1 MSLGRAGQAL
11 GLTLVLALGSE
22 ALCRGGPPD
31 ASRRLG
37 LEPPRH
43 ILQGRICTWGVAWRI
58 AVSTMTPS
66 AGKLRTFPKTSLYFL
81 PLFFFFESSKKKAP
95 FPLSALSAII
105 CYLLSLSCFIVS
117 WFIFVK
123 VFTRGLLS
131 SPSNTDPHC
140 LLSILGRCA
149 LGIEF

>member
-11 GLTLVLALGSE
+11 GLALVLALSSE

-37 LEPPRH
+37 LEPPH
-43 ILQGRICTWGVAWRI
+43 HVHQGQICAWGVAWRI

-66 AGKLRTFPKTSLYFL
+66 AGKQNISKDVTLLSSA
-81 PLFFFFESSKKKAP
+81 FFFFESSKKKEP

-105 CYLLSLSCFIVS
+105 CYLLSLVSLSPGLFLSRISLEVCFPHTLTQIPTACSVY
-117 WFIFVK
+117 WEV
-123 VFTRGLLS
+123 VLL
-131 SPSNTDPHC
+131 
-140 LLSILGRCA
+140 
-149 LGIEF
+149 E